1 MSKFVRITA
10 GPCPGRA
17 QRAVGQPGRVAEV
30 QRISVEKMAGRHL
43 RIFCHVPLA
52 LLSLVHPHF
61 RYRLQDHGR
70 SVAILPSAL
79 VVEHFLLG
87 ASWAFLVSVG
97 AATCISLSWVP
108 HNGSGAGAISQ
119 SPELGDLVG
128 LHPFYQ
134 SGLGLRCTSCDLAT
148 VPERVIDFA
157 THPQLV
163 QQHRQLSRHRHKRS
177 LLGVLAASFG
187 HLQTPPA

>member
-17 QRAVGQPGRVAEV
+17 QRAVGQPGRVVVIHIINDEGNG
-30 QRISVEKMAGRHL
+30 RLPAG
-43 RIFCHVPLA
+43 
-52 LLSLVHPHF
+52 SSSHF
-61 RYRLQDHGR
+61 LFRFQDHRR

-134 SGLGLRCTSCDLAT
+134 SGLGLRCASCDLAT

-163 QQHRQLSRHRHKRS
+163 QQHRQLTRYRHDRS
-177 LLGVLAASFG
+177 LLGVLAASFS
-187 HLQTPPA
+187 HLQAPAT